1 MYSCIVVWR
10 SVRSSESSEACRNP
24 RQNRS
29 VVEPS
34 RQLNPNE
41 HVDVSK
47 CLCSRSVLL
56 KLKIQIQLAEQVIS
70 GTENQTETNRL
81 NIIYFLHKT

>member
-70 GTENQTETNRL
+70 GTENQTDKSFEYYLFFT
-81 NIIYFLHKT
+81 

>member
-29 VVEPS
+29 EAEPS
-34 RQLNPNE
+34 RLLNPFK
-41 HVDVSK
+41 HLDVST
-47 CLCSRSVLL
+47 CLCLRSVLL
-56 KLKIQIQLAEQVIS
+56 ILKIQIQLAEEFSS
-70 GTENQTETNRL
+70 GTEVQNQTET
-81 NIIYFLHKT
+81 LH